1 MFAINIKYKR
11 SKTFSAPTK
20 QYLDLIEK
28 ELIQLK
34 VDKIDHFPS
43 KIHFQ
48 NSFFNGQGSN
58 HLMATVD
65 KGYFNIDSEF
75 RELEYSFSVTRMFY
89 ITSSMSI
96 FLGLVSQSYLAT
108 IFFFLFL
115 FGMNLAITLIRH
127 KMFLNKLITQ
137 L

>member
-11 SKTFSAPTK
+11 SKTFSSETK

-28 ELIQLK
+28 KLIRLK
-34 VDKIDHFPS
+34 VDKIDLSPS
-43 KIHFQ
+43 KIHFK

-65 KGYFNIDSEF
+65 KGYFNIDSELK
-75 RELEYSFSVTRMFY
+75 ELQYSFSVTRMFY
-89 ITSSMSI
+89 ITLSMSI
-96 FLGLVSQSYLAT
+96 FLGLISQSYLAT

-115 FGMNLAITLIRH
+115 FGTILAITLIRH
-127 KMFLNKLITQ
+127 KMFLNKLISQ

>member
-11 SKTFSAPTK
+11 SKTFSTETK

-28 ELIQLK
+28 ELIRLN
-34 VDKIDHFPS
+34 VDNIEQFPS
-43 KIHFQ
+43 KIHFK
-48 NSFFNGQGSN
+48 NSFFNGQAST

-65 KGYFNIDSEF
+65 KGYFNIDSEL
-75 RELEYSFSVTRMFY
+75 RALEYSFSVTRMFY
-89 ITSSMSI
+89 ITLSMSI
-96 FLGLVSQSYLAT
+96 FLGLISQSYLAT
-108 IFFFLFL
+108 IFSFLFL